1 MTTTTTAPSLALR
14 QVLLLDELRM
24 FAASGCETVEFGL
37 NRSQVL
43 LVPPDPLPYR
53 GPLLGNFGERKISMD
68 GIGNNFNGLQK
79 TRHGAA
85 GQIRPATPGNDP
97 IPRPQPTARE
107 PPTGYGP
114 QQELP
119 ALHPY
124 PVLAC
129 LPF

>member
-14 QVLLLDELRM
+14 QVLLLHTLRI
-24 FAASGCETVEFGL
+24 FAASGCETLEFGL
-37 NRSQVL
+37 GRSQSL
-43 LVPPDPLPYR
+43 LMPPDPLPDR
-53 GPLLGNFGERKISMD
+53 GTLLGNFGERKISMD

-97 IPRPQPTARE
+97 IPRPQPTAGKSS
-107 PPTGYGP
+107 TGNGL

-124 PVLAC
+124 PVLAR
-129 LPF
+129 LSF